1 MLGGRYRVDEEVG
14 HGGMATV
21 WRGYDLRLQRPVAI
35 KILDPA
41 RLADGAMRQRFWR
54 EAQAVAALPH
64 PHIVAVY
71 DVALEADEAYV
82 VMELV
87 DGPSVSAVLQDGPLP
102 RAQAVDVALQTCAAL
117 SAAHAAGMVH
127 RDITPANLLLST
139 SGLVKVCDFGIAA
152 WQEAAYPSLVA
163 GTRGYTAPEQAA
175 GGPVDP
181 RTDLFGLGCTLYAM
195 LTGAP
200 PPAGRGATGE
210 LSGVQ
215 EDLERLGIPS
225 PLAEVVARLTAPDP
239 ADRPSGAGQA
249 AALLTAAGEPRPD
262 AVPLPDATAPLP
274 GAVPAS
280 ATGDHGT
287 IRERRPAPLV
297 GVAAVPPPPLP
308 TARVATARPA
318 PQRPDRWLR
327 PVVWATTGVL
337 AIVAGLFFIVYALG
351 GPPPTPQAG
360 PSQQPA
366 TAAVTPAA
374 APLPSARPA
383 DQLDL
388 LRREIDR
395 LARSGGLSPKDAGDL
410 RKKVQDV
417 EKRLRKDGDDAA
429 EKAEDLLD
437 RLDDLR
443 ADGRLSAP
451 AYQTLAPLATRLA
464 DTLT

>member
-41 RLADGAMRQRFWR
+41 RFADAAMRQRFWR

-117 SAAHAAGMVH
+117 AAAHAAGMVH

-200 PPAGRGATGE
+200 PLAGRGAVGE

-215 EDLERLGIPS
+215 EDLTRLGVPA
-225 PLAEVVARLTAPDP
+225 PLAEVVARLTARDP
-239 ADRPSGAGQA
+239 GERPAGADEA
-249 AALLTAAGEPRPD
+249 AALLAAAGEHP
-262 AVPLPDATAPLP
+262 AAAPLLDATAPLLGGVLP
-274 GAVPAS
+274 DTA
-280 ATGDHGT
+280 GDHGT
-287 IRERRPAPLV
+287 IRERLPAPLI
-297 GVAAVPPPPLP
+297 GVAAVPPPPTP
-308 TARVATARPA
+308 TARVAPARPA

-351 GPPPTPQAG
+351 APSPPTAQAG
-360 PSQQPA
+360 PSKPP
-366 TAAVTPAA
+366 TAATPAA
-374 APLPSARPA
+374 APLASTRPT

-395 LARSGGLSPKDAGDL
+395 LARTGGIAPKDASDL

-443 ADGRLSAP
+443 ADGKLSAP

>member
-1 MLGGRYRVDEEVG
+1 MLGGRYRVDEQVG
-14 HGGMATV
+14 HGGTATV
-21 WRGYDLRLQRPVAI
+21 WRGCDLRLQRPVAI

-41 RLADGAMRQRFWR
+41 RFADGATRQRFWR

-71 DVALEADEAYV
+71 DVALEADAAYV
-82 VMELV
+82 VMELI

-117 SAAHAAGMVH
+117 AAAHAAGMVH

-200 PPAGRGATGE
+200 PPAGRGAVGE
-210 LSGVQ
+210 LSGVR
-215 EDLERLGIPS
+215 EDLARLGVPA
-225 PLAEVVARLTAPDP
+225 PLAGVVARLTAPDP
-239 ADRPSGAGQA
+239 GDRPSDADHAAELLA
-249 AALLTAAGEPRPD
+249 AARPTGPAAAPPPDTA
-262 AVPLPDATAPLP
+262 APLP
-274 GAVPAS
+274 GAVPPGAR
-280 ATGDHGT
+280 GEHGT
-287 IRERRPAPLV
+287 IRERVPAPPV
-297 GVAAVPPPPLP
+297 GVAAVPPPA
-308 TARVATARPA
+308 ARVTSARSA
-318 PQRPDRWLR
+318 PQRPDHWLR

-351 GPPPTPQAG
+351 APAPPTAHPAE
-360 PSQQPA
+360 PPA

-374 APLPSARPA
+374 APPSPSRPG
-383 DQLDL
+383 DQLDV
-388 LRREIDR
+388 LRREVDR
-395 LARSGGLSPKDAGDL
+395 LARTGDLSPKDAADL
-410 RKKVQDV
+410 RKKFHDV
-417 EKRLRKDGDDAA
+417 EKRLGKDTDAA
-429 EKAEDLLD
+429 ADKAEDLRA

-451 AYQTLAPLATRLA
+451 AYRTLAPLATRLA
-464 DTLT
+464 ATLT